1 MASVTS
7 DTLTSASTESDP
19 HWLAR
24 LDQWCERLGDSLN
37 PILVK
42 ETRQALKS
50 RQFVVSFSV
59 LLFAAL
65 GWTIIGSLSLMPQI
79 YTSPSAPRMLIG
91 YYIVLALP
99 MLLVVPMAAY
109 RSLEGEIDDGTL
121 EMLSITTL
129 SPWQIVLGKL
139 ASAMLQMVLY
149 FVALFPCVAYAYTLR
164 GVDLPTTLLI
174 MAILIVAAIMLT
186 ITALFF
192 APLSRTRTGRITTLL
207 AVMMTLLL
215 SEWGLAYLV
224 ISMILYGNP
233 LSNEWV
239 FFLITATLMI
249 SVSLGHLM
257 LTVTAAQ
264 LTPESENR
272 STRTRL
278 SMMGLTAVMLGL
290 STLAVQTLDQE
301 GIGVAVTFGFG
312 LALAWTLC
320 GSMLTAESPKLTPRM
335 RRELPKSFI
344 ARTTLTWLTPGP
356 VTGLV
361 FATVNIV
368 VLTSVLCYG
377 LEYVLSQPG
386 SLAPP
391 GLIMMLKRFCV
402 AYTAYLIGFLVAVRL
417 IVGVVRINNNPR
429 AEIGL
434 AALIAV
440 AVLSALVPY
449 SIGLHLNDYRPYSYS
464 MWQITNWVWTLGQI
478 LNRQSMD
485 QEVTF
490 ISVVVLIGFFGCVLA
505 RPQLVLPRRTATPK
519 RVQQELDSIKRT

>member
-1 MASVTS
+1 MSSNNPAEAAPS
-7 DTLTSASTESDP
+7 
-19 HWLAR
+19 WLVR
-24 LDQWCERLGDSLN
+24 VDDWCERFGDSLN

-79 YTSPSAPRMLIG
+79 YTSPSASRMLIG
-91 YYIVLALP
+91 YYLVLALP

-139 ASAMLQMVLY
+139 ASAMLQMLLY

-192 APLSRTRTGRITTLL
+192 APLSRTRTGRISTLF
-207 AVMMTLLL
+207 AVMIILLL

-224 ISMILYGNP
+224 IMMIMYGNP
-233 LSNEWV
+233 LSSEWI
-239 FFLITATLMI
+239 FFLVTATVLI
-249 SVSLGHLM
+249 SISMGHLL

-264 LTPESENR
+264 LTPDSENR
-272 STRTRL
+272 STQIRI
-278 SMMGLTAVMLGL
+278 SMMALTAVVLGL
-290 STLAVQTLDQE
+290 TTLGIQTLGQE
-301 GIGVAVTFGFG
+301 GVSVAVTFGMG
-312 LALAWTLC
+312 LALVWTLC
-320 GSMLTAESPKLTPRM
+320 GSILAAESPVITPRM

-344 ARTTLTWLTPGP
+344 ARSMLTWLTPGP

-361 FATVNIV
+361 FATVNI
-368 VLTSVLCYG
+368 LVLCGMLLYG
-377 LEYVLSQPG
+377 LEFVFSQPG
-386 SLAPP
+386 INAPTF
-391 GLIMMLKRFCV
+391 LTTMLTRFCV
-402 AYTAYLIGFLVAVRL
+402 AYAAYLIGFLVAVRV
-417 IVGVVRINNNPR
+417 IVGVIRINNHPR
-429 AEIGL
+429 AEIGV

-440 AVLSALVPY
+440 AVLSSLVPY

-464 MWQITNWVWTLGQI
+464 PWQITNWVWTLGEI
-478 LNRQSMD
+478 LNRRSLYW
-485 QEVTF
+485 ETSF
-490 ISVVVLIGFFGCVLA
+490 IVVVVTAGFFACLLSM
-505 RPQLVLPRRTATPK
+505 PKLVLPRRIATPL
-519 RVQQELDSIKRT
+519 RVQQEMKSTKLD

>member
-1 MASVTS
+1 MATATNPADNVGTVEA
-7 DTLTSASTESDP
+7 TAS
-19 HWLAR
+19 WLVR
-24 LDQWCERLGDSLN
+24 LDQWCERFGDSLN

-50 RQFVVSFSV
+50 RQFVVTFSV

-79 YTSPSAPRMLIG
+79 YTTPSAPRMLIG
-91 YYIVLALP
+91 YYLVLALP

-139 ASAMLQMVLY
+139 ASAMLQMMLY

-164 GVDLPTTLLI
+164 GVDLPTTLLMI
-174 MAILIVAAIMLT
+174 SILIDAAIMLT
-186 ITALFF
+186 IVALFF
-192 APLSRTRTGRITTLL
+192 APLSRTRTGRIGTLL
-207 AVMMTLLL
+207 AVMAILLF

-224 ISMILYGNP
+224 VMMITYGNP
-233 LSNEWV
+233 LSTEWM
-239 FFLITATLMI
+239 FFLITSCVLI
-249 SVSLGHLM
+249 SISLGHLL

-272 STRTRL
+272 TTHIRV
-278 SMMGLTAVMLGL
+278 SMMVLTALVLGL
-290 STLAVQTLDQE
+290 ATLAVQTLGRE
-301 GIGVAVTFGFG
+301 SVGVVMVFGLG
-312 LALAWTLC
+312 LALLWTLS
-320 GSMLTAESPKLTPRM
+320 GSMFAAESPVMTPRM
-335 RRELPKSFI
+335 RRELPKSFF
-344 ARTTLTWLTPGP
+344 ARSVLTWLTPGP

-368 VLTSVLCYG
+368 VLAGVLV
-377 LEYVLSQPG
+377 YVLEFVFSRPG
-386 SLAPP
+386 TFAPP
-391 GLIMMLKRFCV
+391 FVTIMLKRFCI
-402 AYTAYLIGFLVAVRL
+402 AYTAYLIGFLVAVR
-417 IVGVVRINNNPR
+417 IVVGIIRINNHPR

-449 SIGLHLNDYRPYSYS
+449 SVGLHLNDYRPYSYS
-464 MWQITNWVWTLGQI
+464 AWQITNWVWTLGEI
-478 LNRQSMD
+478 LNRRNLNW
-485 QEVTF
+485 EVSF
-490 ISVVVLIGFFGCVLA
+490 IIVVVTVGFFGCLLT
-505 RPQLVLPRRTATPK
+505 RPNLVLPRRTATPL
-519 RVQQELDSIKRT
+519 RVKQELNSIQQE

>member
-1 MASVTS
+1 MATVTNPNENI
-7 DTLTSASTESDP
+7 AADP
-19 HWLAR
+19 PPSWLVR
-24 LDQWCERLGDSLN
+24 VDDWCERFGDSLN

-50 RQFVVSFSV
+50 RQFVVTFSV

-65 GWTIIGSLSLMPQI
+65 GWTIVGSLSMMPQI

-91 YYIVLALP
+91 YYLVLALP

-139 ASAMLQMVLY
+139 ASAMLQMMLY

-164 GVDLPTTLLI
+164 GVDLPTTLLMI
-174 MAILIVAAIMLT
+174 SILLVAAIMLT
-186 ITALFF
+186 IIALFF
-192 APLSRTRTGRITTLL
+192 APLSRTRTGRVSTLL
-207 AVMMTLLL
+207 AVMIILLL

-224 ISMILYGNP
+224 IMMIMYGNP
-233 LSNEWV
+233 LSSAWV
-239 FFLITATLMI
+239 FFLVTSSLLI
-249 SVSLGHLM
+249 SLSLGHLL

-272 STRTRL
+272 TTHIRV
-278 SMMGLTAVMLGL
+278 SMMVLTAVVLGL
-290 STLAVQTLDQE
+290 ATLAVQTLGQE
-301 GIGVAVTFGFG
+301 GMSVATMLGLG
-312 LALAWTLC
+312 LALLWTLS
-320 GSMLTAESPKLTPRM
+320 GSMLAAESPVITPRI

-344 ARTTLTWLTPGP
+344 ARSALTWLTPGP

-361 FATVNIV
+361 FATVNII
-368 VLTSVLCYG
+368 VLTGLLVYA
-377 LEYVLSQPG
+377 LEYVFNQPG
-386 SLAPP
+386 TFAPP
-391 GLIMMLKRFCV
+391 FLTTMLTRFCI
-402 AYTAYLIGFLVAVRL
+402 AYTAYLIGFLVAVRV
-417 IVGVVRINNNPR
+417 IVGVIRINNNPR

-440 AVLSALVPY
+440 AVMTALIPY

-464 MWQITNWVWTLGQI
+464 AWQITNWVWTLGEI
-478 LNRQSMD
+478 LNRRNLNW
-485 QEVTF
+485 EVSF
-490 ISVVVLIGFFGCVLA
+490 IVAVVTVGFFACLLTM
-505 RPQLVLPRRTATPK
+505 PNLVLPRRTAIPL
-519 RVQQELDSIKRT
+519 RVKQEMEAIKRD